1 MARIV
6 GIAGVTHNPLMW
18 SLLRADPPPD
28 LDGAQARMAEVA
40 DRMREARPDVL
51 VVVASDHL
59 HMQFTS
65 NMPAF
70 MVGKAPE
77 MRAGFPSEKRTF
89 GLPQATMTGHP
100 GLSAHVLGG
109 EELAS
114 EFDFA
119 FSDEPWLDHSFLVPL
134 LLLTP
139 ALDIPVVPV
148 FTNANSPPIP
158 TAARFAA
165 LGGHLRNVID
175 AYTGVERVVVVGS
188 GHFSH
193 ELGGPRQFLGVAP
206 DPSFD
211 DEAVGWMRDGDLAAA
226 TDRATFARLTSA
238 GNESYQFLNFVTC
251 LAAADGRGAGLAVA
265 EETRFGGLPFL
276 WWDGA

>member
-18 SLLRADPPPD
+18 SMLREDPPPD
-28 LDGAQARMAEVA
+28 LDGTQM
-40 DRMREARPDVL
+40 RMRDLARRIREVGPDIL

-77 MRAGFPSEKRTF
+77 MRAGFPSEKRSF
-89 GLPQATMTGHP
+89 GLPPGTVRGHP
-100 GLSAHVLGG
+100 ALAAHLLGG
-109 EELAS
+109 EELTGS
-114 EFDFA
+114 IDFA

-139 ALDIPVVPV
+139 AFDIPVVPV

-165 LGGHLRNVID
+165 LGDHLRSAID
-175 AYTGVERVVVVGS
+175 SYPGSERVVVLGS
-188 GHFSH
+188 GHFAH
-193 ELGGPRQFLGVAP
+193 ELGGPRQFLGVSP
-206 DPSFD
+206 DPGFD
-211 DEAVGWMRDGDLAAA
+211 QEAVGWMRDGDLAAA
-226 TDRATFARLTSA
+226 QANATFARLTAA

-251 LAAADGRGAGLAVA
+251 LATAEGRGAQVAVA

-276 WWDGA
+276 WWDTP